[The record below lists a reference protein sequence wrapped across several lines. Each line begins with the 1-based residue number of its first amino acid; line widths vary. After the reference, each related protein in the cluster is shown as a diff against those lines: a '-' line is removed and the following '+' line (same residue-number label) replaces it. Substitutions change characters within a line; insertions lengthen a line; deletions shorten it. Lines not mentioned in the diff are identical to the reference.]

1 MSESIEKTIDISR
14 ILKSKMGTKAKFVP
28 SFLVSW
34 LKKTVHED
42 EVNRF
47 LWESRHLQGTEWLT
61 ECVKYLKMNIQLE
74 GVENLPDKK
83 VKEAKETKASL
94 KPQDSQDSDDT
105 KEPAEEEEHEES
117 LKEAIAK
124 QAIEDEA
131 PLSSSFTLRKI
142 LGGDILTAQV
152 IRRQIWL
159 IVLVVFFIIIYI
171 SNRYSIQ
178 QDMIEIDQLQEE
190 LQNAKYKALSSSSQ
204 ITERSRESNVLK
216 MLQNNKDSV
225 LHIATQPPYIINVPE
240 NE

>member
-1 MSESIEKTIDISR
+1 MKEKEIKEDQEA
-14 ILKSKMGTKAKFVP
+14 KADSKTAETPAPQELG
-28 SFLVSW
+28 
-34 LKKTVHED
+34 KK
-42 EVNRF
+42 
-47 LWESRHLQGTEWLT
+47 
-61 ECVKYLKMNIQLE
+61 
-74 GVENLPDKK
+74 
-83 VKEAKETKASL
+83 AKETKASQ
-94 KPQDSQDSDDT
+94 KPQDSDDP

-117 LKEAIAK
+117 FKEAIAK

-142 LGGDILTAQV
+142 LGGDILTTQV

>member
-1 MSESIEKTIDISR
+1 MKEKEIKEDQEA
-14 ILKSKMGTKAKFVP
+14 KADSKTAETPAPQEPGKKA
-28 SFLVSW
+28 
-34 LKKTVHED
+34 
-42 EVNRF
+42 
-47 LWESRHLQGTEWLT
+47 
-61 ECVKYLKMNIQLE
+61 
-74 GVENLPDKK
+74 
-83 VKEAKETKASL
+83 KEAKETKASQ
-94 KPQDSQDSDDT
+94 KPQDSQDSQDSDDS
-105 KEPAEEEEHEES
+105 KEPAEGEEHEES